1 MEGDRSFEGS
11 GKEVMLSNMI
21 LLDASEDVCSIWE
34 TDWDETG
41 VNEENYGNEAG
52 VDDEK
57 YDKQLRRNY
66 SERIQLVY

>member
-1 MEGDRSFEGS
+1 
-11 GKEVMLSNMI
+11 MLSNMV

-52 VDDEK
+52 VDDEN

-66 SERIQLVY
+66 SGRIQLVY